1 MSKKIQAALVVL
13 SAFASLSRADGFP
26 RCIEGAQ
33 EGGKHIAAAF
43 YSRDARWQSG
53 SWMSNLLATSITECI
68 DMCQYQ
74 NDHRDQYG
82 GKPCKSFG
90 YQAGL
95 NNCDFYSDN
104 FATVHKQD
112 TPASYGKVWV
122 GGMIEGLDCAGYA
135 AGGFVLPD
143 PIQCCDYWK

>member
-1 MSKKIQAALVVL
+1 M
-13 SAFASLSRADGFP
+13 
-26 RCIEGAQ
+26 
-33 EGGKHIAAAF
+33 
-43 YSRDARWQSG
+43 
-53 SWMSNLLATSITECI
+53 ATSLTECI
-68 DMCQYQ
+68 DMCQCERECDRNARRIARDPFADDMPTSSDQ

-82 GKPCKSFG
+82 GKPCEAFG
-90 YQAGL
+90 YQEGL

-135 AGGFVLPD
+135 AGGFVLREYNFFG
-143 PIQCCDYWK
+143 IQ